1 MSKDN
6 LPKANGRLFGIEIV
20 TNSFLGT
27 PIGGF
32 LIGLSLIT
40 PFIFDTLLMLVSVF
54 FITGIKGKFERPE
67 DINKD
72 QNTSEMIK
80 EGVEW
85 LKNNTLL
92 KRLAIYTGIANFFGS
107 MQFPIM
113 ILFAQELIGDDLVK
127 IIPAID
133 LKNGRCVRLIQ
144 GKEDQ
149 ETVYGEDPV
158 ETALSFEEQGAA
170 QIHLVDLDGAFR
182 GESKNLEQVERI
194 ARAVRVPLELG
205 GGIRSL
211 DDISRVLDLG
221 VSFVIIG
228 TIAVKN
234 PKILEEA
241 IQKFENQLILGLD
254 AKDGKV
260 AVAGWV
266 EITEFSDEEF
276 AIQWKQLGIDRV
288 IYTDI
293 ARDGMLKG
301 PNLSSLQRMAI
312 STGLKVTAS
321 GGVSS
326 LDDLKQLAELKR
338 DGVDEVIVGKA
349 IYERQLDLREACL
362 WLKQHAA

>member
-1 MSKDN
+1 M
-6 LPKANGRLFGIEIV
+6 
-20 TNSFLGT
+20 
-27 PIGGF
+27 
-32 LIGLSLIT
+32 
-40 PFIFDTLLMLVSVF
+40 
-54 FITGIKGKFERPE
+54 
-67 DINKD
+67 
-72 QNTSEMIK
+72 
-80 EGVEW
+80 
-85 LKNNTLL
+85 
-92 KRLAIYTGIANFFGS
+92 
-107 MQFPIM
+107 
-113 ILFAQELIGDDLVK
+113 K

-158 ETALSFEEQGAA
+158 ETALGFEERGAQ

-194 ARAVRVPLELG
+194 AGAVKVPLELG

-211 DDISRVLDLG
+211 DDISRVFDLG

-241 IQKFENQLILGLD
+241 IRRFGNQLILGLD

-260 AVAGWV
+260 AVSGWV
-266 EITEFSDEEF
+266 EITEFSDEKF

-293 ARDGMLKG
+293 ARDGMLTG
-301 PNLSSLQRMAI
+301 PNLSSLRRMAI

-326 LDDLKQLAELKR
+326 LDDLKQLVELER

-362 WLKQHAA
+362 WLKEHLV

>member
-1 MSKDN
+1 M
-6 LPKANGRLFGIEIV
+6 
-20 TNSFLGT
+20 
-27 PIGGF
+27 
-32 LIGLSLIT
+32 
-40 PFIFDTLLMLVSVF
+40 
-54 FITGIKGKFERPE
+54 
-67 DINKD
+67 
-72 QNTSEMIK
+72 
-80 EGVEW
+80 
-85 LKNNTLL
+85 
-92 KRLAIYTGIANFFGS
+92 
-107 MQFPIM
+107 
-113 ILFAQELIGDDLVK
+113 K

-133 LKNGRCVRLIQ
+133 LKNGRCVRLLQ

-158 ETALSFEEQGAA
+158 ETALSFEEQGAE

-194 ARAVRVPLELG
+194 AQAVKVPVELG

-211 DDISRVLDLG
+211 DDISRVFDLG
-221 VSFVIIG
+221 VNFVIIG

-234 PKILEEA
+234 PKVLEEA

-260 AVAGWV
+260 AVSGWV
-266 EITEFSDEEF
+266 EVTEFSDEEF
-276 AIQWKQLGIDRV
+276 ANQWKQHGINRV

-293 ARDGMLKG
+293 SRDGMLTG
-301 PNLSSLQRMAI
+301 PNLSSLRRMAI
-312 STGLKVTAS
+312 ATGLKITAS

-326 LDDLKQLAELKR
+326 LDDLKQLVELER

-362 WLKQHAA
+362 WLNKRAA

>member
-1 MSKDN
+1 M
-6 LPKANGRLFGIEIV
+6 
-20 TNSFLGT
+20 
-27 PIGGF
+27 
-32 LIGLSLIT
+32 
-40 PFIFDTLLMLVSVF
+40 
-54 FITGIKGKFERPE
+54 
-67 DINKD
+67 
-72 QNTSEMIK
+72 
-80 EGVEW
+80 
-85 LKNNTLL
+85 
-92 KRLAIYTGIANFFGS
+92 
-107 MQFPIM
+107 
-113 ILFAQELIGDDLVK
+113 K

-158 ETALSFEEQGAA
+158 EIALSFEEQGAE

-194 ARAVRVPLELG
+194 AQAVKVPLELG

-211 DDISRVLDLG
+211 DDISRILDFG

-241 IQKFENQLILGLD
+241 IERFGNQLILGLD

-260 AVAGWV
+260 AVSGWV

-276 AIQWKQLGIDRV
+276 AIQWKQFGIDRV

-293 ARDGMLKG
+293 ARDGMLTG
-301 PNLSSLQRMAI
+301 PNLSSLRRMAI

-326 LDDLKQLAELKR
+326 LDDLKQLAELER

>member
-1 MSKDN
+1 
-6 LPKANGRLFGIEIV
+6 
-20 TNSFLGT
+20 
-27 PIGGF
+27 
-32 LIGLSLIT
+32 
-40 PFIFDTLLMLVSVF
+40 
-54 FITGIKGKFERPE
+54 
-67 DINKD
+67 
-72 QNTSEMIK
+72 
-80 EGVEW
+80 
-85 LKNNTLL
+85 
-92 KRLAIYTGIANFFGS
+92 
-107 MQFPIM
+107 
-113 ILFAQELIGDDLVK
+113 VK

-133 LKNGRCVRLIQ
+133 LKNGRCVRLLQ

-158 ETALSFEEQGAA
+158 ETALSFEEQGAE

-194 ARAVRVPLELG
+194 AQAVKVPVELG

-211 DDISRVLDLG
+211 DDISRVFDLG
-221 VSFVIIG
+221 VNFVIIG

-234 PKILEEA
+234 PKVLEEA

-260 AVAGWV
+260 AVSGWV
-266 EITEFSDEEF
+266 EVTEFSDEEF
-276 AIQWKQLGIDRV
+276 ANQWKQHGINRV

-293 ARDGMLKG
+293 SRDGMLTG
-301 PNLSSLQRMAI
+301 PNLSSLRRMAI
-312 STGLKVTAS
+312 ATGLKITAS

-326 LDDLKQLAELKR
+326 LDDLKQLVELER

-362 WLKQHAA
+362 WLNKRAA

>member
-1 MSKDN
+1 M
-6 LPKANGRLFGIEIV
+6 R
-20 TNSFLGT
+20 
-27 PIGGF
+27 
-32 LIGLSLIT
+32 
-40 PFIFDTLLMLVSVF
+40 
-54 FITGIKGKFERPE
+54 
-67 DINKD
+67 
-72 QNTSEMIK
+72 
-80 EGVEW
+80 
-85 LKNNTLL
+85 
-92 KRLAIYTGIANFFGS
+92 
-107 MQFPIM
+107 
-113 ILFAQELIGDDLVK
+113 

-144 GKEDQ
+144 GKENQ

-158 ETALSFEEQGAA
+158 EKALSFEAQGAE

-182 GESKNLEQVERI
+182 GKSKNLEQVERI

-211 DDISRVLDLG
+211 DDISRVFDLG

-260 AVAGWV
+260 AVSGWV

-326 LDDLKQLAELKR
+326 LDDIKQLAELER

-349 IYERQLDLREACL
+349 IYERQLDLKEACL
-362 WLKQHAA
+362 WLNKHAA

>member
-1 MSKDN
+1 M
-6 LPKANGRLFGIEIV
+6 R
-20 TNSFLGT
+20 
-27 PIGGF
+27 
-32 LIGLSLIT
+32 
-40 PFIFDTLLMLVSVF
+40 
-54 FITGIKGKFERPE
+54 
-67 DINKD
+67 
-72 QNTSEMIK
+72 
-80 EGVEW
+80 
-85 LKNNTLL
+85 
-92 KRLAIYTGIANFFGS
+92 
-107 MQFPIM
+107 
-113 ILFAQELIGDDLVK
+113 

-144 GKEDQ
+144 GKENQ
-149 ETVYGEDPV
+149 ETVYAEDPV
-158 ETALSFEEQGAA
+158 EKALSFEAQGAE

-182 GESKNLEQVERI
+182 GKSKNLEQVERI

-228 TIAVKN
+228 TIAVKH
-234 PKILEEA
+234 PKILEGA
-241 IQKFENQLILGLD
+241 IQRFGNQLILGLD

-260 AVAGWV
+260 AVSGWV

-276 AIQWKQLGIDRV
+276 AVHWKQLGINRV

-326 LDDLKQLAELKR
+326 LDDIKQLAELER

-349 IYERQLDLREACL
+349 IYERQLDLKEACL
-362 WLKQHAA
+362 WLNKHAA

>member
-1 MSKDN
+1 M
-6 LPKANGRLFGIEIV
+6 
-20 TNSFLGT
+20 
-27 PIGGF
+27 
-32 LIGLSLIT
+32 
-40 PFIFDTLLMLVSVF
+40 
-54 FITGIKGKFERPE
+54 
-67 DINKD
+67 
-72 QNTSEMIK
+72 
-80 EGVEW
+80 
-85 LKNNTLL
+85 
-92 KRLAIYTGIANFFGS
+92 
-107 MQFPIM
+107 
-113 ILFAQELIGDDLVK
+113 K

-133 LKNGRCVRLIQ
+133 LKNGRCVRLLQ

-149 ETVYGEDPV
+149 ETVYEEDPV
-158 ETALSFEEQGAA
+158 ETALSFEEQGAE

-194 ARAVRVPLELG
+194 AQAVKVPLELG

-211 DDISRVLDLG
+211 DDISRVFDLG

-234 PKILEEA
+234 PKILVEA
-241 IQKFENQLILGLD
+241 IQKFENHLILGLD

-260 AVAGWV
+260 AVSGWV
-266 EITEFSDEEF
+266 EVTEFSDEEF
-276 AIQWKQLGIDRV
+276 ANKWKQLGIDRV

-293 ARDGMLKG
+293 SRDGMLAG

-312 STGLKVTAS
+312 ATGLKITAS

-326 LDDLKQLAELKR
+326 LDDLKQLVELER

-362 WLKQHAA
+362 WLNKHAA

>member
-1 MSKDN
+1 M
-6 LPKANGRLFGIEIV
+6 
-20 TNSFLGT
+20 
-27 PIGGF
+27 
-32 LIGLSLIT
+32 
-40 PFIFDTLLMLVSVF
+40 
-54 FITGIKGKFERPE
+54 
-67 DINKD
+67 
-72 QNTSEMIK
+72 
-80 EGVEW
+80 
-85 LKNNTLL
+85 
-92 KRLAIYTGIANFFGS
+92 
-107 MQFPIM
+107 
-113 ILFAQELIGDDLVK
+113 K

-133 LKNGRCVRLIQ
+133 LKNGRCVRLLQ

-149 ETVYGEDPV
+149 ETVYEEDPV
-158 ETALSFEEQGAA
+158 ETALSFEEQGAE

-194 ARAVRVPLELG
+194 AQVVKVPLELG

-211 DDISRVLDLG
+211 DDISRVFDLG

-260 AVAGWV
+260 AVSGWV
-266 EITEFSDEEF
+266 EVTEFSDEEF
-276 AIQWKQLGIDRV
+276 ANQWKLRGINRV

-293 ARDGMLKG
+293 ARDGMLTG
-301 PNLSSLQRMAI
+301 PNLSSLRRMAI

-326 LDDLKQLAELKR
+326 LDDLKQLAELER

-362 WLKQHAA
+362 WLKKHAA

>member
-1 MSKDN
+1 M
-6 LPKANGRLFGIEIV
+6 
-20 TNSFLGT
+20 
-27 PIGGF
+27 
-32 LIGLSLIT
+32 
-40 PFIFDTLLMLVSVF
+40 
-54 FITGIKGKFERPE
+54 
-67 DINKD
+67 
-72 QNTSEMIK
+72 
-80 EGVEW
+80 
-85 LKNNTLL
+85 
-92 KRLAIYTGIANFFGS
+92 
-107 MQFPIM
+107 
-113 ILFAQELIGDDLVK
+113 K

-133 LKNGRCVRLIQ
+133 LKNGRCVRLLQ

-158 ETALSFEEQGAA
+158 ETALSFEEQGAE

-194 ARAVRVPLELG
+194 AQAVKVPIELG

-211 DDISRVLDLG
+211 DDISRVFDLG
-221 VSFVIIG
+221 VNFVIIG
-228 TIAVKN
+228 TIAAKN

-260 AVAGWV
+260 AVSGWV
-266 EITEFSDEEF
+266 EVTEFSDEEF
-276 AIQWKQLGIDRV
+276 ANQWKQHGINRV

-293 ARDGMLKG
+293 SRDGMLTG
-301 PNLSSLQRMAI
+301 PNLSSLRRMAI
-312 STGLKVTAS
+312 ATGLKITAS

-326 LDDLKQLAELKR
+326 LDDLKQLVELER

-362 WLKQHAA
+362 WLNKHEA

>member
-1 MSKDN
+1 M
-6 LPKANGRLFGIEIV
+6 
-20 TNSFLGT
+20 
-27 PIGGF
+27 
-32 LIGLSLIT
+32 
-40 PFIFDTLLMLVSVF
+40 
-54 FITGIKGKFERPE
+54 
-67 DINKD
+67 
-72 QNTSEMIK
+72 
-80 EGVEW
+80 
-85 LKNNTLL
+85 
-92 KRLAIYTGIANFFGS
+92 
-107 MQFPIM
+107 
-113 ILFAQELIGDDLVK
+113 K

-158 ETALSFEEQGAA
+158 EKALSFEEQGAE

-182 GESKNLEQVERI
+182 GESKNLKQVERI
-194 ARAVRVPLELG
+194 ARSVKVPLELG

-211 DDISRVLDLG
+211 DDMSRVFDLG

-234 PKILEEA
+234 PKILEGA
-241 IQKFENQLILGLD
+241 IQRFGNQLILGLD

-326 LDDLKQLAELKR
+326 LDDIKQLAELER

-349 IYERQLDLREACL
+349 IYERQLDLKEACL
-362 WLKQHAA
+362 WLNKHAA

>member
-1 MSKDN
+1 M
-6 LPKANGRLFGIEIV
+6 
-20 TNSFLGT
+20 
-27 PIGGF
+27 
-32 LIGLSLIT
+32 
-40 PFIFDTLLMLVSVF
+40 
-54 FITGIKGKFERPE
+54 
-67 DINKD
+67 
-72 QNTSEMIK
+72 
-80 EGVEW
+80 
-85 LKNNTLL
+85 
-92 KRLAIYTGIANFFGS
+92 
-107 MQFPIM
+107 
-113 ILFAQELIGDDLVK
+113 K

-133 LKNGRCVRLIQ
+133 LKNGRCVRLFQ

-158 ETALSFEEQGAA
+158 EIALSFEEQGAE

-194 ARAVRVPLELG
+194 AQAVKVPLELG

-211 DDISRVLDLG
+211 DDISRVFDLG

-260 AVAGWV
+260 AVSGWV
-266 EITEFSDEEF
+266 EVTEFSDEEF
-276 AIQWKQLGIDRV
+276 AIQWKQFGIDRV

-293 ARDGMLKG
+293 ARDGMLTG
-301 PNLSSLQRMAI
+301 PNLSALRRMAI
-312 STGLKVTAS
+312 STELKVTAS

>member
-1 MSKDN
+1 M
-6 LPKANGRLFGIEIV
+6 
-20 TNSFLGT
+20 
-27 PIGGF
+27 
-32 LIGLSLIT
+32 
-40 PFIFDTLLMLVSVF
+40 
-54 FITGIKGKFERPE
+54 
-67 DINKD
+67 
-72 QNTSEMIK
+72 
-80 EGVEW
+80 
-85 LKNNTLL
+85 
-92 KRLAIYTGIANFFGS
+92 
-107 MQFPIM
+107 
-113 ILFAQELIGDDLVK
+113 K

-133 LKNGRCVRLIQ
+133 LKNGRCVRLLQ

-158 ETALSFEEQGAA
+158 ETALSFEEQGAE

-194 ARAVRVPLELG
+194 AQAVKVPVELG

-211 DDISRVLDLG
+211 DDISRVFDLG
-221 VSFVIIG
+221 VNFVIIG

-234 PKILEEA
+234 PKVLEEA

-260 AVAGWV
+260 AVSGWV
-266 EITEFSDEEF
+266 EVTEFSDEEF
-276 AIQWKQLGIDRV
+276 ANQWKQHGINRV

-293 ARDGMLKG
+293 SRDGMLTG
-301 PNLSSLQRMAI
+301 PNLSSLRRMAI
-312 STGLKVTAS
+312 ATGLKITAS

-326 LDDLKQLAELKR
+326 LDDLKQLVELER

-362 WLKQHAA
+362 WLNKHAA

>member
-1 MSKDN
+1 
-6 LPKANGRLFGIEIV
+6 
-20 TNSFLGT
+20 
-27 PIGGF
+27 
-32 LIGLSLIT
+32 
-40 PFIFDTLLMLVSVF
+40 
-54 FITGIKGKFERPE
+54 
-67 DINKD
+67 
-72 QNTSEMIK
+72 
-80 EGVEW
+80 
-85 LKNNTLL
+85 
-92 KRLAIYTGIANFFGS
+92 
-107 MQFPIM
+107 
-113 ILFAQELIGDDLVK
+113 VK

-133 LKNGRCVRLIQ
+133 LKNGRCVRLLQ

-158 ETALSFEEQGAA
+158 ETALSFEEQGAE

-194 ARAVRVPLELG
+194 AQAVKVPIELG

-211 DDISRVLDLG
+211 NDISRVFDLG

-260 AVAGWV
+260 AVSGWV
-266 EITEFSDEEF
+266 EVTEFSDEEF
-276 AIQWKQLGIDRV
+276 ANQWKQHGINRV

-293 ARDGMLKG
+293 SRDGMLTG
-301 PNLSSLQRMAI
+301 PNLSSLRRMAI
-312 STGLKVTAS
+312 ATGLKITAS

-326 LDDLKQLAELKR
+326 LDDLKQLVELER

-362 WLKQHAA
+362 WLNKRAA

>member
-1 MSKDN
+1 M
-6 LPKANGRLFGIEIV
+6 
-20 TNSFLGT
+20 
-27 PIGGF
+27 
-32 LIGLSLIT
+32 
-40 PFIFDTLLMLVSVF
+40 
-54 FITGIKGKFERPE
+54 
-67 DINKD
+67 
-72 QNTSEMIK
+72 
-80 EGVEW
+80 
-85 LKNNTLL
+85 
-92 KRLAIYTGIANFFGS
+92 
-107 MQFPIM
+107 
-113 ILFAQELIGDDLVK
+113 K

-158 ETALSFEEQGAA
+158 ETALGFEEQGAE

-194 ARAVRVPLELG
+194 AGAVKVPLEFG

-211 DDISRVLDLG
+211 DDILRVFDLG

-241 IQKFENQLILGLD
+241 IQRFGNQLILGLD

-260 AVAGWV
+260 AVSGWV

-326 LDDLKQLAELKR
+326 LDDIKQLAELER

-349 IYERQLDLREACL
+349 IYERQLDLKEACL
-362 WLKQHAA
+362 WLNKHAA

>member
-1 MSKDN
+1 
-6 LPKANGRLFGIEIV
+6 
-20 TNSFLGT
+20 
-27 PIGGF
+27 
-32 LIGLSLIT
+32 
-40 PFIFDTLLMLVSVF
+40 
-54 FITGIKGKFERPE
+54 
-67 DINKD
+67 
-72 QNTSEMIK
+72 
-80 EGVEW
+80 
-85 LKNNTLL
+85 
-92 KRLAIYTGIANFFGS
+92 
-107 MQFPIM
+107 
-113 ILFAQELIGDDLVK
+113 VK

-133 LKNGRCVRLIQ
+133 LKNGRCVRLLQ

-149 ETVYGEDPV
+149 ETVYEEDPV
-158 ETALSFEEQGAA
+158 ETALSFEEQGAE

-194 ARAVRVPLELG
+194 AQVVKVPLELG

-211 DDISRVLDLG
+211 DDISRVFDLG
-221 VSFVIIG
+221 VSLVIIG

-260 AVAGWV
+260 AVSGWV
-266 EITEFSDEEF
+266 EVTEFSDEEF
-276 AIQWKQLGIDRV
+276 ANQWKLLGINRV

-293 ARDGMLKG
+293 ARDGMLTG
-301 PNLSSLQRMAI
+301 PNLSSLRRMAI

-326 LDDLKQLAELKR
+326 LDDLKQLAELER

-362 WLKQHAA
+362 WLKKHAA

>member
-1 MSKDN
+1 M
-6 LPKANGRLFGIEIV
+6 
-20 TNSFLGT
+20 
-27 PIGGF
+27 
-32 LIGLSLIT
+32 
-40 PFIFDTLLMLVSVF
+40 
-54 FITGIKGKFERPE
+54 
-67 DINKD
+67 
-72 QNTSEMIK
+72 
-80 EGVEW
+80 
-85 LKNNTLL
+85 
-92 KRLAIYTGIANFFGS
+92 
-107 MQFPIM
+107 
-113 ILFAQELIGDDLVK
+113 K

-133 LKNGRCVRLIQ
+133 LKNGRCVRLLQ

-158 ETALSFEEQGAA
+158 ETALSFEEQGAE

-194 ARAVRVPLELG
+194 AQAVKVPIELG

-211 DDISRVLDLG
+211 DDISRVFDLG
-221 VSFVIIG
+221 VNFVIIG

-234 PKILEEA
+234 PKVLEEA

-260 AVAGWV
+260 AVSGWV
-266 EITEFSDEEF
+266 EVTEFSDEEF
-276 AIQWKQLGIDRV
+276 ANQWKQHGINRV

-293 ARDGMLKG
+293 SRDGMLTG
-301 PNLSSLQRMAI
+301 PNLSSLRRMAI
-312 STGLKVTAS
+312 ATGLKITAS

-326 LDDLKQLAELKR
+326 LDDLKQLVELER

-362 WLKQHAA
+362 WLNKHEA

>member
-1 MSKDN
+1 
-6 LPKANGRLFGIEIV
+6 
-20 TNSFLGT
+20 
-27 PIGGF
+27 
-32 LIGLSLIT
+32 
-40 PFIFDTLLMLVSVF
+40 
-54 FITGIKGKFERPE
+54 
-67 DINKD
+67 
-72 QNTSEMIK
+72 
-80 EGVEW
+80 
-85 LKNNTLL
+85 
-92 KRLAIYTGIANFFGS
+92 
-107 MQFPIM
+107 
-113 ILFAQELIGDDLVK
+113 VK

-133 LKNGRCVRLIQ
+133 LKNGRCVRLLQ

-158 ETALSFEEQGAA
+158 ETALSFEEQGAE

-194 ARAVRVPLELG
+194 AQAVKVPLELG

-211 DDISRVLDLG
+211 DDISRVFDLG
-221 VSFVIIG
+221 VNFVIIG

-234 PKILEEA
+234 PKVLEEA

-260 AVAGWV
+260 AVSGWV
-266 EITEFSDEEF
+266 EVTEFSDEEF
-276 AIQWKQLGIDRV
+276 ANQWKQHGINRV

-293 ARDGMLKG
+293 SRDGMLTG
-301 PNLSSLQRMAI
+301 PNLSSLRRMAI
-312 STGLKVTAS
+312 ATGLKITAS

-326 LDDLKQLAELKR
+326 LDDLKQLVELER

-362 WLKQHAA
+362 WLNKRAA

>member
-1 MSKDN
+1 M
-6 LPKANGRLFGIEIV
+6 
-20 TNSFLGT
+20 
-27 PIGGF
+27 
-32 LIGLSLIT
+32 
-40 PFIFDTLLMLVSVF
+40 
-54 FITGIKGKFERPE
+54 
-67 DINKD
+67 
-72 QNTSEMIK
+72 
-80 EGVEW
+80 
-85 LKNNTLL
+85 
-92 KRLAIYTGIANFFGS
+92 
-107 MQFPIM
+107 
-113 ILFAQELIGDDLVK
+113 K

-133 LKNGRCVRLIQ
+133 LKNGRCVRLLQ

-158 ETALSFEEQGAA
+158 ETALSFEEQGAE

-194 ARAVRVPLELG
+194 AQAVKVPIELG

-211 DDISRVLDLG
+211 DDISRVFDLG
-221 VSFVIIG
+221 VNFVIIG

-234 PKILEEA
+234 PKVLEEA

-260 AVAGWV
+260 AVSGWV
-266 EITEFSDEEF
+266 EVTEFSDEEF
-276 AIQWKQLGIDRV
+276 ANQWKQHGINRV

-293 ARDGMLKG
+293 SRDGMLTG
-301 PNLSSLQRMAI
+301 PNLSSLRRMAI
-312 STGLKVTAS
+312 ATGLKITAS

-326 LDDLKQLAELKR
+326 LDDLKQLVELER

-362 WLKQHAA
+362 WLNKRAA

>member
-1 MSKDN
+1 M
-6 LPKANGRLFGIEIV
+6 
-20 TNSFLGT
+20 
-27 PIGGF
+27 
-32 LIGLSLIT
+32 
-40 PFIFDTLLMLVSVF
+40 
-54 FITGIKGKFERPE
+54 
-67 DINKD
+67 
-72 QNTSEMIK
+72 
-80 EGVEW
+80 
-85 LKNNTLL
+85 
-92 KRLAIYTGIANFFGS
+92 
-107 MQFPIM
+107 
-113 ILFAQELIGDDLVK
+113 K

-133 LKNGRCVRLIQ
+133 LKNGRCVRLLQ

-158 ETALSFEEQGAA
+158 ETALSFEEQGAE

-194 ARAVRVPLELG
+194 AQAVKVPIELG

-211 DDISRVLDLG
+211 DDISRVFDLG
-221 VSFVIIG
+221 VNFVIIG

-241 IQKFENQLILGLD
+241 IKNFQNQLILGLD

-260 AVAGWV
+260 AVSGWV
-266 EITEFSDEEF
+266 EVTEFSDEEF
-276 AIQWKQLGIDRV
+276 ANQWKQHGIKRM

-293 ARDGMLKG
+293 ARDGMLTG
-301 PNLSSLQRMAI
+301 PNLSSLRRIAI

-326 LDDLKQLAELKR
+326 LDDLKQLVELER

-362 WLKQHAA
+362 WLNKRTA

>member
-1 MSKDN
+1 M
-6 LPKANGRLFGIEIV
+6 
-20 TNSFLGT
+20 
-27 PIGGF
+27 
-32 LIGLSLIT
+32 
-40 PFIFDTLLMLVSVF
+40 
-54 FITGIKGKFERPE
+54 
-67 DINKD
+67 
-72 QNTSEMIK
+72 
-80 EGVEW
+80 
-85 LKNNTLL
+85 
-92 KRLAIYTGIANFFGS
+92 
-107 MQFPIM
+107 
-113 ILFAQELIGDDLVK
+113 K

-133 LKNGRCVRLIQ
+133 LKNGRCVRLLQ

-149 ETVYGEDPV
+149 ETVYEEDPV
-158 ETALSFEEQGAA
+158 ETALSFEEQGAE

-194 ARAVRVPLELG
+194 AQAVKVPLELG

-211 DDISRVLDLG
+211 DDISRVFDLG

-241 IQKFENQLILGLD
+241 IQKFENHLILGLD

-260 AVAGWV
+260 AVSGWV
-266 EITEFSDEEF
+266 EVTEFSDEEF
-276 AIQWKQLGIDRV
+276 ANKWKQLGIDRV

-293 ARDGMLKG
+293 SRDGMLAG

-312 STGLKVTAS
+312 ATGLKITAS

-326 LDDLKQLAELKR
+326 LDDLKQLVELER

-362 WLKQHAA
+362 WLNKRVA

>member
-1 MSKDN
+1 
-6 LPKANGRLFGIEIV
+6 
-20 TNSFLGT
+20 
-27 PIGGF
+27 
-32 LIGLSLIT
+32 
-40 PFIFDTLLMLVSVF
+40 
-54 FITGIKGKFERPE
+54 
-67 DINKD
+67 
-72 QNTSEMIK
+72 
-80 EGVEW
+80 
-85 LKNNTLL
+85 
-92 KRLAIYTGIANFFGS
+92 
-107 MQFPIM
+107 
-113 ILFAQELIGDDLVK
+113 VK

-133 LKNGRCVRLIQ
+133 LKNGRCVRLLQ

-158 ETALSFEEQGAA
+158 ETALSFEEQGAE

-194 ARAVRVPLELG
+194 AQAVKVPIELG

-211 DDISRVLDLG
+211 DDISRVFDLG
-221 VSFVIIG
+221 VNFVIIG

-241 IQKFENQLILGLD
+241 IKNFQNQLILGLD

-260 AVAGWV
+260 AVSGWV
-266 EITEFSDEEF
+266 EVTEFSDEEF
-276 AIQWKQLGIDRV
+276 ANQWKQHGINRV

-293 ARDGMLKG
+293 SRDGMLTG
-301 PNLSSLQRMAI
+301 PNLSSLRRMAI
-312 STGLKVTAS
+312 ATGLKITAS

-326 LDDLKQLAELKR
+326 LDDLKQLAELER

-362 WLKQHAA
+362 WLNKRAA